1 MMVGGDVFM
10 KRTSIAGTKVGQ
22 LEERVLELLL
32 SYDRV
37 LTGRE
42 VYDALGEPK
51 RAYTTIMTVL
61 GRLVEKGLVERI
73 ESRDANRYSATGGR
87 DRLAAK
93 KIDRLLAS
101 SEDPRCVLAYFVDE
115 IHDES
120 LLAELAAI
128 IERQRKS

>member
-1 MMVGGDVFM
+1 M

-22 LEERVLELLL
+22 LEGRVVEILVA
-32 SYDRV
+32 SDQP

-61 GRLVEKGLVERI
+61 GRLVDKGLVERTD
-73 ESRDANRYSATGGR
+73 SAGANRFSINGGL

-93 KIDRLLAS
+93 KIDHLLAV
-101 SEDPRCVLAYFVDE
+101 SEDPRRVLTYFVGE
-115 IHDES
+115 IHDEA
-120 LLAELAAI
+120 LLKELAAI
-128 IERQRKS
+128 IERQREL